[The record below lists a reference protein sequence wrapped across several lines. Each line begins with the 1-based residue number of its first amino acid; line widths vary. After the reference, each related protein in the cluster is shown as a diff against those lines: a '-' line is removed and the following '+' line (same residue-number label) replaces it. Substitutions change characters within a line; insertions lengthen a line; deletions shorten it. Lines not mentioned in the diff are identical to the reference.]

1 MNSQSAQ
8 NNDQL
13 NTLVK
18 SASNTSAAQQSANQ
32 APIAV
37 NDPVSYSLV
46 QGDMTI
52 DSTENSVGWNDVALS
67 ATYQGEEANVNI
79 NEDGQL
85 GVTDGAPWAGPSGQ
99 IQYDRVEA
107 ESEKLS
113 IKFDKPAT
121 SGKFATT
128 RLFSDE
134 GEGEQNHEF
143 GVWIAYLDGKPVS
156 SGSFEGTYKGGKSIF
171 NIDTDGKAFDEIVFQ
186 STEYSNGI
194 QGDTSNDSSDFYLS
208 GIEVSSEGAYAV
220 NQGDVLRIPLSE
232 LLANDYD
239 FDGDTLTITY
249 VNGEQHGVA
258 RIVGGAVEFDLD
270 DSFVGNTQFTYQID
284 DGNGGVDSAKVNV
297 IVNPLPEPTE
307 VTDIVGSTVNEGDSL
322 VYMVELDNVT
332 LEESVFNYAFTPEN
346 GASIY
351 DVDLTKVT
359 FSHGVTVNEFGQL
372 VVPAGVPQ
380 FEVYLP
386 TIDDIEYEATES
398 FRLTID
404 NESALGDILN
414 DGDSAILDL
423 VSVGDRVDT
432 VHYMQGHDKY
442 LWSGSAAEIGQAPI
456 YQLGDYDHQ
465 DGLMIDVGDA
475 GDDVF
480 MGAGNDYIKLG
491 DSHARL
497 DENAHSAANQ
507 LDSMIKIE
515 TFMSGSDDD
524 QLVDSAW
531 GEDSAL
537 NTSTVSNAYIDV
549 AHAGGGDDFV
559 HGENGADAIF
569 GGSGNDTLRGGEG
582 MDGLRGGSGHDILD
596 GGIGQDIL
604 IGGIGNDI
612 LTGGLGADIFKWV
625 DQGNEPRNDQDVI
638 KDFELGTDKLDIS
651 DLLGDIDSIQD
662 LLENISIEKV
672 TRQDVDIVIND
683 DDNTDIT
690 ITLEG
695 VGSEFGGYNKGPQT
709 GDAIAPLLDNLFI
722 NLPE

>member
-1 MNSQSAQ
+1 MISQSDQ

-18 SASNTSAAQQSANQ
+18 TASNNNAMQQSVNQ
-32 APIAV
+32 PPIAV
-37 NDPVSYSLV
+37 NDPVSYTLV
-46 QGDMTI
+46 QGDMTLDSSINGAGWDEVTLSGSYKGEQVEIKI
-52 DSTENSVGWNDVALS
+52 DD
-67 ATYQGEEANVNI
+67 
-79 NEDGQL
+79 EDRV
-85 GVTDGAPWAGPSGQ
+85 GVTEGAPWAGPSGQ
-99 IQYDRVEA
+99 VQYDRVEG

-113 IKFDKPAT
+113 VKFDKPAT

-128 RLFSDE
+128 NLYENE
-134 GEGEQNHEF
+134 GEGQNNHEF
-143 GVWIAYLDGKPVS
+143 GVWIAYLDGKPVA
-156 SGSFEGTYKGGKSIF
+156 SGSFEGSYKGGKTLF
-171 NIDTDGKAFDEIVFQ
+171 EIDTDGKAFDEVVFQ
-186 STEYSNGI
+186 ATEYTNGV
-194 QGDTSNDSSDFYLS
+194 QGDTTNDSSDFFLA

-220 NQGDVLRIPLSE
+220 NQGDVLKIPLSE

-258 RIVGGAVEFDLD
+258 TIVGDMVEFDLD
-270 DSFVGNTQFTYQID
+270 DSFVGKTQFTYQID

-297 IVNPLPEPTE
+297 IVNPLPEPAE
-307 VTDIVGSTVNEGDSL
+307 VTGIVGSAVNEGESL
-322 VYMVELDNVT
+322 VYMVELDKVT
-332 LEESVFNYAFTPEN
+332 LEEAIFNYSFTPEN

-386 TIDDIEYEATES
+386 TVDDIEYEPTES
-398 FRLTID
+398 FRLTIE
-404 NESALGDILN
+404 NETALGDILN
-414 DGDSAILDL
+414 DGDTAIIDV
-423 VSVGDRVDT
+423 VSDGDRVDT
-432 VHYMQGHDKY
+432 VHYMQGHGKY
-442 LWSGSAAEIGQAPI
+442 LWSGSAAEIGQSQI
-456 YQLGDYDHQ
+456 YQLGEYDQ
-465 DGLMIDVGDA
+465 QNGLMIDVGDA

-497 DENAHSAANQ
+497 DENAHSQANQ
-507 LDSMIKIE
+507 LDAQTKIGN
-515 TFMSGSDDD
+515 FMSGSDDD
-524 QLVDSAW
+524 QLLAAAW

-559 HGENGADAIF
+559 HGQNGADAIF
-569 GGSGNDTLRGGEG
+569 GGSGNDTLLGGEG
-582 MDGLRGGSGHDILD
+582 VDGLRGGSGNDTLD
-596 GGIGQDIL
+596 GGIGEDIL
-604 IGGIGNDI
+604 IGGTGNDI
-612 LTGGLGADIFKWV
+612 LTGGLDADIFKWV
-625 DQGNEPRNDQDVI
+625 DQGAESRNDQDLI
-638 KDFELGTDKLDIS
+638 KDFEVGTDKLDIS
-651 DLLGDIDSIQD
+651 ELLGDVDSMQD

-672 TRQDVDIVIND
+672 SRQDVEIVINNGD
-683 DDNTDIT
+683 DVDIS

-709 GDAIAPLLDNLFI
+709 GDAIAPILDNLFI
-722 NLPE
+722 NLPD